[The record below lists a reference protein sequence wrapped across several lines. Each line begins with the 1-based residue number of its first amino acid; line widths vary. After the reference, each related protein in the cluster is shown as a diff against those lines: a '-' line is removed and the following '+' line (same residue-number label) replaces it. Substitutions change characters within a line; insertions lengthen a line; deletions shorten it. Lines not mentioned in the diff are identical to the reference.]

1 MFQKESPKRNPISK
15 KSHHNVIQYHSLEG
29 KKWRISPK
37 CDILSRLPCVD
48 RYSTLLKH
56 YLESQYSYVF
66 AAQYQEALQD
76 SILQGKTLSADMTS
90 MFSKWKGFMQP
101 LMLEVI
107 NLK

>member
-1 MFQKESPKRNPISK
+1 M
-15 KSHHNVIQYHSLEG
+15 IQYHSLEG
-29 KKWRISPK
+29 KKWGISPK
-37 CDILSRLPCVD
+37 RDINSSCVVHLCVG
-48 RYSTLLKH
+48 RYTTLLKH